1 MLGLK
6 GFSVTRSVRFAG
18 LFSIALLFSAFVV
31 EGRAQAPVG
40 QHGPYQAVAAAPTHH
55 TRKPLEVPE
64 AASMVLFGTGLVGLA
79 AVARRQLSRR
89 R

>member
-1 MLGLK
+1 MLGLM
-6 GFSVTRSVRFAG
+6 GFSVIRSVRFAG
-18 LFSIALLFSAFVV
+18 LFSIALVFSAFVV
-31 EGRAQAPVG
+31 EGRAQTASA
-40 QHGPYQAVAAAPTHH
+40 QHGPHQAAVAAPTPH

-79 AVARRQLSRR
+79 GVARRHLSRR